1 VRGPRALPGWLP
13 SGRELRLFGGV
24 ALVVGIAVGVLQRLL

>member
-1 VRGPRALPGWLP
+1 VSGQRERPGWLP